1 MFRHPLPRLPGCP
14 DVKGFRPLC
23 WKLLLFYLP
32 NKRSMWESELS
43 KQRAAYVS
51 FIEEMIIKPGSQS
64 KEGSLMADHV
74 SNSKICEVYQ
84 K

>member
-1 MFRHPLPRLPGCP
+1 
-14 DVKGFRPLC
+14 
-23 WKLLLFYLP
+23 
-32 NKRSMWESELS
+32 MWESELS